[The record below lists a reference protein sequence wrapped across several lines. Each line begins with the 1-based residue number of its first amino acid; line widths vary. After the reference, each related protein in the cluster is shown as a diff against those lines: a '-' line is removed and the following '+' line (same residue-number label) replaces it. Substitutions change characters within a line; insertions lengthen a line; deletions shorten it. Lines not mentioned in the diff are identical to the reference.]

1 MVWTLTYRGGILV
14 TLGRLLGSSPS
25 LPLWA
30 FAVRAAVTFL
40 GLVFMTRL
48 SGRREVATLD
58 PYSFVVAITVGS
70 LASPPLAD
78 PRASVVTALAAIA
91 VFYTMH
97 IVFYLFERSS
107 PKLAKLVGDEPVV
120 LVENGKVV
128 EDNLMKV
135 HYNMDNLLMQLRLK
149 DAPSLADVEFAV
161 LEPAGELSVVLKSQ
175 SRPATPADLGLKP
188 PGKGWPLTLVHDG
201 RVNTA
206 NLESI
211 GQDEQW
217 LRNVLR
223 GKGIIDLKDVLYL
236 AIDQQQ
242 NIYADFI
249 RPSQFKYL
257 K

>member
-1 MVWTLTYRGGILV
+1 M
-14 TLGRLLGSSPS
+14 
-25 LPLWA
+25 
-30 FAVRAAVTFL
+30 VRAVVIYL
-40 GLVFMTRL
+40 GLIFLTRL

-70 LASPPLAD
+70 LASPPLAE
-78 PRASVVTALAAIA
+78 PRLSTLISLGAIA
-91 VFYTMH
+91 VFYTLH
-97 IVFYLFERSS
+97 IIFFLLERAS
-107 PKLAKLVGDEPVV
+107 PHIAKLVGDEPIV

-161 LEPAGELSVVLKSQ
+161 LEPSGDCSVVLKSQ
-175 SRPATPADLGLKP
+175 SRPATPADLGLTP
-188 PGKGWPLTLVHDG
+188 PAKGWPLTLVHDG
-201 RVNTA
+201 RINAV

-211 GQDEQW
+211 GQNEQW

-223 GKGIIDLKDVLYL
+223 AKGITDLKDVLYL

-249 RPSQFKYL
+249 RPSQFQYL